1 MLTRLSPGRFDLPQG
16 RANFSVPPRQ
26 MLSGPIS
33 TPQSDLGR
41 TFNLAQMA
49 LTPEP
54 LLLRGVVASW
64 LANGEL
70 K

>member
-1 MLTRLSPGRFDLPQG
+1 MLTRLSPERFDLPQG
-16 RANFSVPPRQ
+16 RANLSDPPRQ
-26 MLSGPIS
+26 MGSGPIS
-33 TPQSDLGR
+33 PPQSDFGR
-41 TFNLAQMA
+41 TFNPAKWP